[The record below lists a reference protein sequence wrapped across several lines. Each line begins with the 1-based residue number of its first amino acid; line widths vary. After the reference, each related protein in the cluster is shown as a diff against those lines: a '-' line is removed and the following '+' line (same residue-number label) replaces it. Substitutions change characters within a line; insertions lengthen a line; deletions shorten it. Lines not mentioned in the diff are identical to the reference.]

1 MTYQNIWGDFMT
13 LSEMGEKGKE
23 TAARVSAVCY
33 AISFLSLFTLNILM
47 AAVGFAAAY
56 HIKRG
61 SLTARNVGVLL
72 RIADLPVLAVVA
84 FVFRKYGA
92 VVPVPYIGVV
102 GVLAVTALLDVAA
115 LFTLIFSS
123 SARAYFHEVSDS
135 IESAER

>member
-1 MTYQNIWGDFMT
+1 MT
-13 LSEMGEKGKE
+13 LSEQGEKGRK
-23 TAARVSAVCY
+23 TAARVSAVCC
-33 AISFLSLFTLNILM
+33 AISVLSLLTLNILM
-47 AAVGFAAAY
+47 AAVGFAVAY

-92 VVPVPYIGVV
+92 VLPIPYIGVF
-102 GVLAVTALLDVAA
+102 GVIAVTALLDVTA

-123 SARAYFHEVSDS
+123 SARAYFHETSDS
-135 IESAER
+135 SEYADGTGRGEKL

>member
-1 MTYQNIWGDFMT
+1 MT
-13 LSEMGEKGKE
+13 LSEQGEKGRK
-23 TAARVSAVCY
+23 TAARVSAVCCV
-33 AISFLSLFTLNILM
+33 ISALSLLTLNILM

-72 RIADLPVLAVVA
+72 RIADLPVLAVAA

-92 VVPVPYIGVV
+92 VVPVPYIGVF
-102 GVLAVTALLDVAA
+102 GVLALTALLDAAA

-123 SARAYFHEVSDS
+123 NARAYFHEMSDS
-135 IESAER
+135 ADGIDKNK

>member
-1 MTYQNIWGDFMT
+1 MT
-13 LSEMGEKGKE
+13 LSERGEKGRK
-23 TAARVSAVCY
+23 TASAVSVLCY
-33 AISFLSLFTLNILM
+33 VISALSLCTLNILM

-72 RIADLPVLAVVA
+72 RIADLPVLAVIA

-92 VVPVPYIGVV
+92 VVPVPYIGVF

-115 LFTLIFSS
+115 LFTLIFSGN
-123 SARAYFHEVSDS
+123 ARAYFHEMSDS
-135 IESAER
+135 AEYTE